1 MVYRINQIFDI
12 VIDFPTSQQAITD
25 LKDCLNHCGMHN
37 ELVKEL
43 TKSVKSRLLL
53 ASVETK
59 NIIMAFI
66 RIIKSLLII
75 DPTGI
80 SLDSV
85 SFHIKEYLR
94 EKRPD
99 AVRCIINE
107 MIDEQNDSALYNEL
121 LTSEPQSNLDYD
133 SDDASEN
140 WNPKPI
146 HPSCRFPFIYCFF

>member
-1 MVYRINQIFDI
+1 MKN
-12 VIDFPTSQQAITD
+12 
-25 LKDCLNHCGMHN
+25 
-37 ELVKEL
+37 
-43 TKSVKSRLLL
+43 RLLI

-85 SFHIKEYLR
+85 SFHIKDYLR

-99 AVRCIINE
+99 AVRCIVNE
-107 MIDEQNDSALYNEL
+107 MIDEQNESALYHEL
-121 LTSEPQSNLDYD
+121 LTSDPPQSSLDYD
-133 SDDASEN
+133 SDDAEGASEN

-146 HPSCRFPFIYCFF
+146 HPSCKFLIIAQMYQPFVFVIR